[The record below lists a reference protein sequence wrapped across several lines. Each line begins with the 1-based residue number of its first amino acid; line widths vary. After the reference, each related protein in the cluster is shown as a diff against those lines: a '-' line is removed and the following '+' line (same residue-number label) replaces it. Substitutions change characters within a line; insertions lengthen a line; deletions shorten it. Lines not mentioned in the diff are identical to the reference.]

1 MIFHAKILPYRQNS
15 QIIIYAAKGGG
26 TEMKMK
32 TGKLFWGLGFLLA
45 AALIILDALG
55 IIPSLLSVVGEV
67 SVFALILGLLLLCYA
82 IARLFKGRISAIFF
96 PLAFIFLLFEKN
108 ISMLIGYE
116 GADLINNWLVLLIA
130 LLLHVGFA
138 ILLPSRTF
146 HRKHANVS
154 IKSDNKLNSTTVYVD
169 CASFTPNTVKNKLG
183 ECTVHFQNIE
193 IYEGEQTLNIS
204 NSLGAMTINVPSS
217 WTLITDV
224 GNIIG
229 AVETP
234 APHDGGGP
242 VLYIKGTNSMG
253 EIEINFV

>member
-1 MIFHAKILPYRQNS
+1 MLFHARILPFRQTS
-15 QIIIYAAKGGG
+15 QIIFYAAKGGG

-55 IIPSLLSVVGEV
+55 IIPSLLSAAGEV

-108 ISMLIGYE
+108 ISMLLGYE

-138 ILLPSRTF
+138 ILLPSSTF

-154 IKSDNKLNSTTVYVD
+154 INSDSKLNSTTVYVD

-183 ECTVHFQNIE
+183 ECTVHFQNVE
-193 IYEGEQTLNIS
+193 RYEGEQTLNIS

-217 WTLITDV
+217 WTLISDV
-224 GNIIG
+224 DNSMG

-253 EIEINFV
+253 ALEINFV

>member
-1 MIFHAKILPYRQNS
+1 MLFHARILPFRQTS
-15 QIIIYAAKGGG
+15 QIIFYAAKGGG

-55 IIPSLLSVVGEV
+55 IIPSLLSAVGEV

-108 ISMLIGYE
+108 ISMLLGYE

-138 ILLPSRTF
+138 ILLPSSTF
-146 HRKHANVS
+146 HRKHVKCS
-154 IKSDNKLNSTTVYVD
+154 VKSDNKFNSSTVYVD
-169 CASFTPNTVKNKLG
+169 CASFTPNVVENKLG

-193 IYEGEQTLNIS
+193 RYEGEQTLNIS

-217 WTLITDV
+217 WTLISDV
-224 GNIIG
+224 DNSMG
-229 AVETP
+229 AVEIP

-253 EIEINFV
+253 ALEINFV